1 MWPLVVVVVVLA
13 GCDRTPED
21 TAEGRNSFRGTVASF
36 EAKSLLE
43 LKSITVV
50 SESGDVLEFFADGR
64 RFEEFTPAH
73 VREHMVLGDA
83 VEVTYRESEGRLL
96 IVSLQ
101 DAFVETPETSG
112 SP

>member
-1 MWPLVVVVVVLA
+1 MVALG

-21 TAEGRNSFRGTVASF
+21 TAESHSSFTGTVTGF

-43 LKSITVV
+43 LESITVAN
-50 SESGDVLEFFADGR
+50 ESGEALEFYADGR

-73 VREHMVLGDA
+73 VREHMVLGDQ
-83 VEVTYRESEGRLL
+83 VEVTYLESGGRLL

-101 DAFVETPETSG
+101 DAFVETPGTSV